1 MASHDHSHA
10 IPPDADPRSVE
21 EAFAMWHSFTDL
33 VKKSGI
39 AIAVI
44 LVLMA
49 IFLL

>member
-1 MASHDHSHA
+1 MASHDHAHA
-10 IPPDADPRSVE
+10 NSQDVDPRSVE
-21 EAFAMWHSFTDL
+21 EALAMWHSFTDL
-33 VKKSGI
+33 SKKCGI